1 MTILQALVLALVQ
14 GITEFLPISSSAHL
28 ILTPYLFGWRDQGL
42 VFDVAT
48 NTGTLAAVMVY
59 FRRDLGELARASW
72 GEVTGR
78 GGGTV
83 EGIPA
88 RRLVLALIVGTI
100 PVAVAGLLIDEWVET
115 AGRSALVIALT
126 SIVFGLALGLADRA
140 GGKER
145 QLATLTLRDALL
157 IGLAQALALVP
168 GTSRSGITM
177 TAALAL
183 GYHRPAAARFSLL
196 LAIPVGLLVTGW
208 DALKLV
214 LGDGAGRPDWG
225 PLVVG
230 MVASAVSAYLV
241 IGGLLAWLRRQTMMP
256 FVVYRLALG
265 ALLLALIWGAVI
277 PAFPAPGVEGPGGEA
292 PAGEALPGLEAPT
305 PPAAGPA

>member
-28 ILTPYLFGWRDQGL
+28 ILAPYLFGWRDQGL

-59 FRRDLGELARASW
+59 FRRDLAGLLRALAAELA
-72 GEVTGR
+72 GR

-83 EGIPA
+83 EGMPA
-88 RRLVLALIVGTI
+88 GRLALALAIGTV
-100 PVAVAGLLIDEWVET
+100 PVALAGLFIDDWVET
-115 AGRSALVIALT
+115 AGRSALVIAVT
-126 SIVFGLALGLADRA
+126 SIVFGLALGAADRW
-140 GGKER
+140 GGHRRE
-145 QLATLTLRDALL
+145 LALLTLRDALL
-157 IGLAQALALVP
+157 VGLAQALALVP

-183 GYHRPAAARFSLL
+183 GYARPAAARFSFL
-196 LAIPVGLLVTGW
+196 LAIPVGLLVMGW
-208 DALKLV
+208 DALQLV
-214 LGDGAGRPDWG
+214 TGDGARAHPEWG

-230 MVASAVSAYLV
+230 MVASAVSAYVV
-241 IGGLLAWLRRQTMMP
+241 IGALLAWLRRQTMTP

-265 ALLLALIWGAVI
+265 VLLLALIAAGVM
-277 PAFPAPGVEGPGGEA
+277 PAAPGPEPPSPVLDEPAPEA
-292 PAGEALPGLEAPT
+292 VAP
-305 PPAAGPA
+305 PPAAAPG

>member
-48 NTGTLAAVMVY
+48 NTGTLAAVIVY
-59 FRRDLGELARASW
+59 FRRDLGELVRALW
-72 GEVTGR
+72 GELSGR
-78 GGGTV
+78 GGVLV
-83 EGIPA
+83 EGMPA
-88 RRLVLALIVGTI
+88 RRLALALVVGTV

-115 AGRSALVIALT
+115 AGRSALVIAIT
-126 SIVFGLALGLADRA
+126 SIVFALALGLADRA

-145 QLATLTLRDALL
+145 QLATLTLRDAFLV
-157 IGLAQALALVP
+157 GLAQALALVP

-183 GYHRPAAARFSLL
+183 GYHRPAAARFSFL

-208 DALKLV
+208 DAMNLV
-214 LGDGAGRPDWG
+214 LGGDDGTRPEWG
-225 PLVVG
+225 PLLVG
-230 MVASAVSAYLV
+230 LVASAASAYLV
-241 IGGLLAWLRRQTMMP
+241 IGALLAWLRRQTMMP

-265 ALLLALIWGAVI
+265 ALLFALIWGAVI
-277 PAFPAPGVEGPGGEA
+277 PAFPAPEGPT
-292 PAGEALPGLEAPT
+292 PGFETPGSSPELAAPT

>member
-59 FRRDLGELARASW
+59 FRRDLGELVRALG
-72 GEVTGR
+72 GELTGR
-78 GGGTV
+78 GGGMV
-83 EGIPA
+83 EGMPA
-88 RRLVLALIVGTI
+88 RRLALALAIGTV
-100 PVAVAGLLIDEWVET
+100 PVAVAGLLIDQWVET
-115 AGRSALVIALT
+115 AGRSALVIAVT
-126 SIVFGLALGLADRA
+126 SIVFALALGLADRA

-145 QLATLTLRDALL
+145 QLATLTLRDAFL

-183 GYHRPAAARFSLL
+183 GYHRPAAARFSFL

-208 DALKLV
+208 DAMNLV
-214 LGDGAGRPDWG
+214 LGGDDARRPEWG
-225 PLVVG
+225 PLLVG
-230 MVASAVSAYLV
+230 LAASAISAYLV

-265 ALLLALIWGAVI
+265 LLLFALIWGAVI
-277 PAFPAPGVEGPGGEA
+277 PASPA
-292 PAGEALPGLEAPT
+292 PAGEVPAPGFEAPT